1 MRKLTDYLDGENIK
15 YNVAEGGAITVGGS
29 LDLRGTGITTL
40 PDNLTVGGY
49 LYLRGSSITALPD
62 NLTVGGN
69 LYLEVTGITTLPDN
83 LTVGGYL
90 YLRGTD
96 IKQPKKEILDHTS
109 SAYSGENFRNV
120 VTGSA

>member
-49 LYLRGSSITALPD
+49 LYLRG
-62 NLTVGGN
+62 
-69 LYLEVTGITTLPDN
+69 
-83 LTVGGYL
+83 
-90 YLRGTD
+90 TD